1 MRKEEFPVLQLEH
14 VTFRYYENAK
24 RNILDDV
31 SLSIL
36 AGGITVLMGSSGCGK
51 STLAAVSCGLLPEN
65 GGYLEQGEILLY
77 GKNLAEMNQSRRAAY
92 VTMMFQNPDLQFCM
106 DTLRKEMQFCLENI
120 CVPSSEMDSRIEKA
134 VRELGVEELLDK
146 KLHSLSGGEK
156 QKAALC
162 CLYVMESKCMILDEP
177 FANIDEE
184 GTRELIQ
191 LLTKMKKLRNQT
203 IIVIDHR
210 MKHWL
215 DIVDE
220 MILLGEGG
228 KVLARGITRENIE
241 ECYPLFQ
248 KEGVFYPGVCQRT
261 TPVRNM
267 EMAACHLDQVSILVE
282 AGRGR
287 WKRKDR
293 RRQLL
298 HQVNVRFPKGA
309 MTAILG
315 PSGCGKTTLFLAML
329 RQISYEGNIQFGEK
343 AWTKKEQ
350 FQHMGIVFQ
359 NPANQFITQNVRQE
373 VESSIMQWNPGI
385 KDEECACLADRMMEE
400 YGLLRFHR
408 YSPYMLSQGQQ
419 RRLAVLSVLAG
430 KQNILLLDEPTYGQ
444 DYRSTTAIMEQ
455 LTEKIQKDGLTVI
468 FTTHDE
474 ELAHAWAD
482 KIYRVQEQK
491 LQEEMI

>member
-31 SLSIL
+31 SLTIL

-120 CVPSSEMDSRIEKA
+120 CIPSDQMDLRIEKA
-134 VRELGVEELLDK
+134 AKELGMEALLDK
-146 KLHSLSGGEK
+146 KLHNLSGGEK

-162 CLYVMESKCMILDEP
+162 CLYMMESKCMILDEP

-191 LLTKMKKLRNQT
+191 LLDKMKKLRNQT

-210 MKHWL
+210 MKYWL
-215 DIVDE
+215 EAADE

-228 KVLARGITRENIE
+228 KVLARGMNRENIE
-241 ECYPLFQ
+241 EFYPLFQ
-248 KEGVFYPGVCQRT
+248 QEGVFYPGVCQRV

-267 EMAACHLDQVSILVE
+267 EVAACHLDQVSIFVKT
-282 AGRGR
+282 GRV
-287 WKRKDR
+287 

-298 HQVNVRFPKGA
+298 NQIDARFPKGA

-329 RQISYEGNIQFGEK
+329 KQISYEGRIQFGEEVWK
-343 AWTKKEQ
+343 KKEQ

-385 KDEECACLADRMMEE
+385 KDVECACLADHMMEE

-482 KIYRVQEQK
+482 QIYRVQEQK